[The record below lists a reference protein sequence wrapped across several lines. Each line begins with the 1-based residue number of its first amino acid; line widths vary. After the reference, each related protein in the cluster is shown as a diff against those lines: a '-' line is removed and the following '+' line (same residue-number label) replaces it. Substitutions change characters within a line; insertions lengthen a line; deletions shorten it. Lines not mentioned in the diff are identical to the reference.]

1 MKKEEFAMQAA
12 EKIQARGFDSQIAT
26 KPVPNGE
33 PEVGV
38 YIREKGSAVGICV
51 YLPSPWNEEP
61 APGQLEAFV
70 EKGIGAF
77 EASKETSSSIA
88 DAADELRLDID
99 RVFPMIVR
107 ADWNEELLKDVP
119 HRLIGGDLGMF
130 YYMDM
135 SKVVGCPA
143 TSRITWPIA
152 NREGLSEEDLY
163 QAAVANAAKET
174 TFLPLGDVMS
184 SLLGAD
190 VGMPALDMGP
200 DDGGLYVLSNRSA
213 FRGAGGIVSFAAT
226 HQDKAWWYIPSSVH
240 EWLVASKAITSRED
254 LSEMI
259 REINATQVDP
269 VDRLSDHPYEAR
281 DFLAS

>member
-1 MKKEEFAMQAA
+1 MQAA
-12 EKIQARGFDSQIAT
+12 EMIQARGFDSQIAT

-61 APGQLEAFV
+61 APGQFEAFV
-70 EKGIGAF
+70 EKGIDAF
-77 EASKETSSSIA
+77 EAWKGESSAVA
-88 DAADELRLDID
+88 DAASKVCPID
-99 RVFPMIVR
+99 LSKVFPMILR
-107 ADWNEELLKDVP
+107 EDWNRDFLKDVP
-119 HRLIGGDLGMF
+119 HRRIGGDLSML
-130 YYMDM
+130 YYLD
-135 SKVVGCPA
+135 
-143 TSRITWPIA
+143 TSRATGFPSTVKVTQAIA
-152 NREGLSEEDLY
+152 DREGLSEEDLY

-190 VGMPALDMGP
+190 AGLPVMDP

-213 FRGAGGIVSFAAT
+213 FRGAGGIVSFAAA